1 MRPLPIKQS
10 FAEPEDAE
18 REAQARRLEAI
29 GRLAG
34 GVAHDFNN
42 LLTVILSASETLAET
57 CPEGENQRLAQTSL
71 EAARRGAELI
81 RRLLAFSRPTPQGAS
96 GSADAGAAVETIER
110 LLRRALPEAV
120 ALEVRAPRGLL
131 YCRADR
137 GELESALLNLCVNA
151 RDAMPKGGRLA
162 LQAGLVTLDRPAA
175 REIGVKRGGYVVFTV
190 EDNGAGMSAETAER
204 AVEPFFT
211 TRGGSGGTGLGLSAV
226 NSLAVG
232 SGGALVIR
240 SHLGRGTRVDLYIPR
255 AHTPA
260 QAELDLEPPP
270 GAALARDVLLV
281 EDDPAVRAEAV
292 RLLRAMGCRV
302 IAAED
307 GAAALEVLS
316 ADQPLDL
323 MITDMGLPHGL
334 DGEALAEAAR
344 TLRPELAVLFTSG
357 GRTAADAPAAFLPK
371 PFGRAALAAAL
382 RRLDLPRGAASV
394 PVQST
399 SHQASSDRV
408 HG

>member
-1 MRPLPIKQS
+1 MRPLPAKQS
-10 FAEPEDAE
+10 LAEIEDPAVLG
-18 REAQARRLEAI
+18 REAELKAQAQRLEAI

-81 RRLLAFSRPTPQGAS
+81 RRLLAFSRPTAQDAPA
-96 GSADAGAAVETIER
+96 SADAGAAVEAVER
-110 LLRRALPEAV
+110 LLRRTLPEAV
-120 ALEVRAPRGLL
+120 GLDVHTPRGLI

-137 GELESALLNLCVNA
+137 TELESALLNLCINA

-162 LQAGLVTLDRPAA
+162 LEAAPVALDRTAA
-175 REIGVKRGGYVVFTV
+175 RSIGVKAGDYVVFTV
-190 EDNGAGMSAETAER
+190 EDNGAGMSSETAER

-211 TRGGSGGTGLGLSAV
+211 TRAGSGGTGLGLSAV

-232 SGGALVIR
+232 AGGALVIR
-240 SHLGRGTRVDLYIPR
+240 SRLGQGSRITLYIPR
-255 AHTPA
+255 ARAAA

-270 GAALARDVLLV
+270 AATLAREVLLV

-292 RLLRAMGCRV
+292 RLLRGMGCRV
-302 IAAED
+302 TAVED

-334 DGEALAEAAR
+334 DGEALADAAR
-344 TLRPELAVLFTSG
+344 TLRPELDVLFTSG
-357 GRTAADAPAAFLPK
+357 YRTAADAPAEFLPK
-371 PFGRAALAAAL
+371 PFGRADLAAAL
-382 RRLDLPRGAASV
+382 RRFDEPRRSDF
-394 PVQST
+394 P
-399 SHQASSDRV
+399 SSIE
-408 HG
+408 